1 MRLTELLDIDVN
13 SKKIISVVGGGGKTS
28 LIFRLAEELAE
39 QGKKVIVTTTTH
51 IAFEPERPFARDGEL
66 NKVRENLRKYGYTVA
81 ACMEKREEK
90 NWKKPENI
98 QKSSGTHC
106 SASEEQNKNGKLFTG
121 KLQALPEEQ
130 LQELKKECDAIL
142 IEADGARRLPL
153 KVPAVWEPVIP
164 EESAAE
170 FLGKSSKEKITEED
184 IIRIAKS
191 DQGLRK
197 SVGHRGFRVF
207 LNKEDV
213 LSDRNLPDKI
223 VQRLRKYGIWAVCGS
238 LKQDISIVILA
249 AGNSRR
255 FGSNKLFFPIDGI
268 PMYLHTLQKVLLVQK
283 KMKHRISSVILVTQ
297 YPEIKKNAEALGA
310 RVIWNPHP
318 EEGIS
323 SSMKLGLL
331 EVIKEK
337 PQAQSFSACRENNAC
352 LFLVADQPWIRC
364 HTIEAL
370 IRMYTESEKGMA
382 AAAKNGQPGNPCIF
396 SGKYYPELLALTGD
410 TGGKRVMRK
419 YMQDVAL
426 LEVSDEKELTDMD
439 IPPDIS

>member
-1 MRLTELLDIDVN
+1 
-13 SKKIISVVGGGGKTS
+13 
-28 LIFRLAEELAE
+28 
-39 QGKKVIVTTTTH
+39 
-51 IAFEPERPFARDGEL
+51 
-66 NKVRENLRKYGYTVA
+66 
-81 ACMEKREEK
+81 
-90 NWKKPENI
+90 
-98 QKSSGTHC
+98 
-106 SASEEQNKNGKLFTG
+106 
-121 KLQALPEEQ
+121 
-130 LQELKKECDAIL
+130 
-142 IEADGARRLPL
+142 
-153 KVPAVWEPVIP
+153 
-164 EESAAE
+164 
-170 FLGKSSKEKITEED
+170 
-184 IIRIAKS
+184 
-191 DQGLRK
+191 
-197 SVGHRGFRVF
+197 
-207 LNKEDV
+207 
-213 LSDRNLPDKI
+213 
-223 VQRLRKYGIWAVCGS
+223 
-238 LKQDISIVILA
+238 
-249 AGNSRR
+249 
-255 FGSNKLFFPIDGI
+255 
-268 PMYLHTLQKVLLVQK
+268 MYLHTLQKVLLVQK

-310 RVIWNPHP
+310 RVVWNPHP

-426 LEVSDEKELTDMD
+426 LEVPDKKELTDMD

>member
-90 NWKKPENI
+90 SWKKPENI
-98 QKSSGTHC
+98 QGSSGTHC
-106 SASEEQNKNGKLFTG
+106 SASEEQNKSGKLFTG

-130 LQELKKECDAIL
+130 LQELKKECDVIL

-153 KVPAVWEPVIP
+153 KVPAAWEPVIP
-164 EESAAE
+164 EMTDLVIGVIGLDCLGKAIKDTVHRPKSAAE

-223 VQRLRKYGIWAVCGS
+223 VQRLRKHGIWAVCGS

-268 PMYLHTLQKVLLVQK
+268 PIPEAITETLLPL
-283 KMKHRISSVILVTQ
+283 
-297 YPEIKKNAEALGA
+297 
-310 RVIWNPHP
+310 
-318 EEGIS
+318 
-323 SSMKLGLL
+323 
-331 EVIKEK
+331 
-337 PQAQSFSACRENNAC
+337 
-352 LFLVADQPWIRC
+352 
-364 HTIEAL
+364 
-370 IRMYTESEKGMA
+370 
-382 AAAKNGQPGNPCIF
+382 
-396 SGKYYPELLALTGD
+396 
-410 TGGKRVMRK
+410 
-419 YMQDVAL
+419 
-426 LEVSDEKELTDMD
+426 
-439 IPPDIS
+439 

>member
-81 ACMEKREEK
+81 ACMGKREEK
-90 NWKKPENI
+90 SWKKPENI
-98 QKSSGTHC
+98 QGSSGTHC
-106 SASEEQNKNGKLFTG
+106 SASEEQNKSGKLFTG

-130 LQELKKECDAIL
+130 LQELKKECDVIL

-153 KVPAVWEPVIP
+153 KVPAAWEPVIP
-164 EESAAE
+164 EMTDLVIGVIGLDCLGKAIKDTVHRPESAAE

-283 KMKHRISSVILVTQ
+283 K
-297 YPEIKKNAEALGA
+297 
-310 RVIWNPHP
+310 
-318 EEGIS
+318 
-323 SSMKLGLL
+323 
-331 EVIKEK
+331 
-337 PQAQSFSACRENNAC
+337 
-352 LFLVADQPWIRC
+352 
-364 HTIEAL
+364 
-370 IRMYTESEKGMA
+370 
-382 AAAKNGQPGNPCIF
+382 
-396 SGKYYPELLALTGD
+396 
-410 TGGKRVMRK
+410 
-419 YMQDVAL
+419 
-426 LEVSDEKELTDMD
+426 
-439 IPPDIS
+439 